1 MEYRSGVDQTSA
13 IAVLRSLHWIQHSF
27 MALTVLSVLW
37 YTAHGDKCDWP
48 LAAGTVFAPAL
59 LRGSCGYDRRRD
71 TPLMSPRGM
80 CRWLVG
86 PSVAR
91 LLTDIGYS
99 HALEAGL
106 PVATL
111 LATLVMC
118 WYSPLGTMPP
128 QLDPARAVPM
138 LIVCPTTLGVM
149 IAFIQRGFRR

>member
-1 MEYRSGVDQTSA
+1 M
-13 IAVLRSLHWIQHSF
+13 
-27 MALTVLSVLW
+27 
-37 YTAHGDKCDWP
+37 
-48 LAAGTVFAPAL
+48 
-59 LRGSCGYDRRRD
+59 
-71 TPLMSPRGM
+71 
-80 CRWLVG
+80 LVWQ
-86 PSVAR
+86 SVAR

-149 IAFIQRGFRR
+149 IAFIQRGFRRYPLTCLYSNLRPSLLLVCVLNKGPS

>member
-1 MEYRSGVDQTSA
+1 M
-13 IAVLRSLHWIQHSF
+13 
-27 MALTVLSVLW
+27 LSVLW

-71 TPLMSPRGM
+71 TPLMSPRWIF
-80 CRWLVG
+80 WL
-86 PSVAR
+86 AR
-91 LLTDIGYS
+91 LACSFGLLVLLVWLARPRTDIGYS